1 VVADPQTTGG
11 PERNRLLEVLASMS
25 FLSTVVLISTLMP
38 SPRLQGAIV
47 GLGVGLLVAFVV
59 YLRTA
64 SQVASSDRFDTRLH
78 VDVEPVRLRPDGS
91 GLPERRRRDAP
102 VAHPRWERRRATAPV
117 SVPQGRAHQG

>member
-1 VVADPQTTGG
+1 VVADPQMTGG

-47 GLGVGLLVAFVV
+47 GLGVVLLVAFGV

-64 SQVASSDRFDTRLH
+64 SQVGVADRFDSR
-78 VDVEPVRLRPDGS
+78 VRSDGEVERLRPDGS
-91 GLPERRRRDAP
+91 GLPERRRQQAP
-102 VAHPRWERRRATAPV
+102 VAHPRWERRREAEPV
-117 SVPQGRAHQG
+117 SAPQGTAHQG